1 MLERADKAAPHRGD
15 EPMERR
21 NMWLSEFQ
29 IVLRDRVI
37 ANGAVRV
44 EDGRIAEIRDQ
55 PVENADFT
63 GGGRLL
69 LPGFIDMHGDMVERE
84 VEPRSGVHVPME
96 IGIAELDKRLA
107 SCGVTTAYAALSFIG
122 NSATAALLRS
132 EEHTSSII
140 QTITGLKDDLLV
152 DHRIHAR
159 FEVTF
164 TAAVGVLEKLMDA
177 GKLHLVSL
185 MDHTPGQGQ
194 YRDVELY
201 IARLAKERG
210 MSIADVSEVVGKR
223 MADRNGHGGV
233 LGTLQSL
240 SAFARARGIVLASH
254 DDDTLEKV
262 EFVHGLGTVLS
273 EFPVTLEAARE
284 ARRLGMYTAMGA
296 PNALRGESYS
306 GNLSARQAY
315 QAGLLDMLA
324 SDYHPASILPAV
336 LGLAQLREDGLA
348 AAAALTS
355 ANPAK
360 ALGLADR
367 GAIEPGFLADLVVA
381 DVSPVARVRAT
392 FRAGRMI
399 YGDGTL
405 APARKAERFK
415 EVAATAISRP
425 A

>member
-1 MLERADKAAPHRGD
+1 
-15 EPMERR
+15 
-21 NMWLSEFQ
+21 MWLSEFE

-37 ANGAVRV
+37 ANGAIRI
-44 EDGRIAEIRDQ
+44 ENGRIEEVRDA
-55 PVENADFT
+55 PVENADIV

-84 VEPRSGVHVPME
+84 VEPRLGVHVPKT
-96 IGIAELDKRLA
+96 IGIAELDKKLA

-122 NSATAALLRS
+122 ASVTSGVLRS
-132 EEHTSSII
+132 EEHTSDII
-140 QTITGLKDDLLV
+140 ETIAGLKDDLLV

-164 TAAVGVLEKLMDA
+164 AAAIGVLQRLMDA
-177 GKLHLVSL
+177 GKLHLISL

-201 IARLAKERG
+201 IARIAKERG
-210 MSIADVSEVVGKR
+210 MSVAEASEIVGQRIAG
-223 MADRNGHGGV
+223 RNGHGDV
-233 LGTLQSL
+233 LSTLQDL

-262 EFVHGLGTVLS
+262 EFVHSLGAALS
-273 EFPVTLEAARE
+273 EFPVTLEAAQE
-284 ARRLGMYTAMGA
+284 ARRLGMHTVMGA
-296 PNALRGESYS
+296 PNALRGNSYS

-315 QAGLLDMLA
+315 EAGLLDILA

-336 LGLAQLREDGLA
+336 LSLAALDDDGLV

-355 ANPAK
+355 TNPAK
-360 ALGLADR
+360 ALGLDDR
-367 GAIEPGFLADLVVA
+367 GAIETGLLADLVVA
-381 DVSPVARVRAT
+381 DRQPVARVRAT

-399 YGDGTL
+399 YSDGTL
-405 APARKAERFK
+405 RSPRH
-415 EVAATAISRP
+415 
-425 A
+425 